1 MTDIKEHAK
10 SEDLM
15 FLHELAAEAKKL
27 REQSGQKESKKDV
40 KS

>member
-1 MTDIKEHAK
+1 MQ
-10 SEDLM
+10 EDLS

-27 REQSGQKESKKDV
+27 REQVETKAVRKDV